1 MARDYRV
8 YVSNNFIGVVGL
20 TPAQI
25 RELNKDYTVRIVK
38 VES

>member
-20 TPAQI
+20 TPEQI